1 MAAIVTDSL
10 KKLLANL
17 LYEDIS
23 NATDSDEY
31 YVGIGKSDQYNAADT
46 IVTPTRTI
54 REERIARANLQS
66 VKRVGDVSFVIPRYN
81 WTSGTTYSG
90 FNDNQVGI
98 PTNTYYVLTEDNE
111 VYICLQQ
118 GRNALGTAVPSTV
131 KPSYT
136 TAGVGQTNAF
146 ETADGYRWKFMY
158 SISASRAN
166 SFLSA
171 NYVPIEKVLWETA
184 GDSAGLNAFELQ
196 QLAVQRASKPGQIT
210 GISISSGGSGYTS
223 APTVTINGNGTG
235 AAATATISGGTIVKI
250 EMNNESAA
258 LGAGY
263 QYADI
268 EFSGGG
274 GTGATARP
282 IIGPINGIGAD
293 PRDDLKATSI
303 MLNVKPDGTEDGA
316 FIVGNDFRQISVFRN
331 MEETGTNTVLT
342 ASDARALKSIVMA
355 TGVGSFSVDK
365 LIRGGTSDA
374 AAFIDDI
381 DSDRIYFHQNENTG
395 FGVFQSG
402 ETLSESDG
410 SGTGTID
417 SASST
422 SLADA
427 FSGELLYIE
436 NRARVI
442 RDAAQQE
449 DIKVIITI

>member
-1 MAAIVTDSL
+1 MPAIITDSL

-31 YVGIGKSDQYNAADT
+31 YVGIGKSDQYNDADT
-46 IVTPTRTI
+46 TITPTRTI

-81 WTSGTTYSG
+81 WSSGTVYSA
-90 FNDNQVGI
+90 FNDNQIGI

-118 GRNALGTAVPSTV
+118 GRNTLGTAVASTV
-131 KPSYT
+131 KPSYSD
-136 TAGVGQTNAF
+136 AGVAEAEPF
-146 ETADGYRWKFMY
+146 ETSDGYRWKFLY
-158 SISASRAN
+158 SVSVARAN
-166 SFLSA
+166 AFLSA
-171 NYVPIEKVLWETA
+171 NFVPIEKIAWETT
-184 GDSAGLNAFELQ
+184 GDSTGLNAFELQ
-196 QLAVQRASKPGQIT
+196 QLSVQRAAKPGQIT
-210 GISISSGGSGYTS
+210 GISVISGGTGYTS
-223 APTVTINGNGTG
+223 APTVTINGNGSG
-235 AAATATISGGTIVKI
+235 AAATATVSNGVIVKI

-258 LGAGY
+258 FGSDY

-274 GTGATARP
+274 GIGATARP
-282 IIGPINGIGAD
+282 IIGPISGIGAD

-303 MLNVKPDGTEDGA
+303 MMNVKPDGTEDGA

-331 MEETGTNTVLT
+331 MEETDTDTVLT
-342 ASDARALKSIVMA
+342 AADARALKSIVMS

-381 DSDRIYFHQNENTG
+381 DSDRIFFHQNEATG
-395 FGVFQSG
+395 FGVFQNG
-402 ETLSESDG
+402 EALSESDG
-410 SGTGTID
+410 DGSGTID